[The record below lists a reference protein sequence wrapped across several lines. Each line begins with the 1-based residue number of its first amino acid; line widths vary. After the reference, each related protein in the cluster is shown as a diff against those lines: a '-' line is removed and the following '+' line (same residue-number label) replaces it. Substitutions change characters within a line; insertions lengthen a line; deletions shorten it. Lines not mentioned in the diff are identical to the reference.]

1 GPVGDRVIGT
11 AAADITRDATPAGE
25 SALGDVIAD
34 SQLEATAPA
43 GFGGAQIAFMNP
55 GGLRADMRGDGSG
68 GTVSYRQA
76 AAVQPFANTLVN
88 MELTGAQIK
97 TVLEQQWQRDS
108 MGNIPSRPFLRLGTS
123 AGFEYSYDP
132 TLPEGDRITGIWL
145 DGEPIG
151 EATAYS
157 VTVNSFLASGGDN
170 FREFANGANKR
181 DTGQIDLQAMVDYM
195 EEFAS
200 DAPLPVD
207 YSQHS
212 IGVTPLGTGQLHLS
226 SLMMSGSDDVL
237 DTHVA
242 VEADGESLGSFPLD
256 CTLGMVPFDEY
267 GTTTVHLPTGD
278 RPEMLTVTGNK
289 SGTDMEVAVPQ
300 LPAIPRP
307 VDRSASDPSSCE
319 APLAASTLDVVVKP
333 QRVVVDRTRARV
345 IATVTTPDG
354 AATGRIEVKVG
365 NKTYKAKL
373 ENGRAVVQ
381 LKPFGSTGKK
391 KVKVSY
397 LGNASTESAS
407 ETVTIRVRRR

>member
-1 GPVGDRVIGT
+1 
-11 AAADITRDATPAGE
+11 
-25 SALGDVIAD
+25 
-34 SQLEATAPA
+34 
-43 GFGGAQIAFMNP
+43 
-55 GGLRADMRGDGSG
+55 
-68 GTVSYRQA
+68 
-76 AAVQPFANTLVN
+76 
-88 MELTGAQIK
+88 
-97 TVLEQQWQRDS
+97 
-108 MGNIPSRPFLRLGTS
+108 
-123 AGFEYSYDP
+123 
-132 TLPEGDRITGIWL
+132 
-145 DGEPIG
+145 
-151 EATAYS
+151 
-157 VTVNSFLASGGDN
+157 
-170 FREFANGANKR
+170 
-181 DTGQIDLQAMVDYM
+181 M

-212 IGVTPLGTGQLHLS
+212 IGVTPLGTGELHLS

-242 VEADGESLGSFPLD
+242 VQADGESLGSFPLD

-278 RPEMLTVTGNK
+278 RPEMLTVTGNN
-289 SGTDMEVAVPQ
+289 SGTEMQVAVPQ
-300 LPAIPRP
+300 VPAIPRS

-345 IATVTTPDG
+345 ITTVTTPDG

-365 NKTYKAKL
+365 SKTYKAKL

-381 LKPFGSTGKK
+381 LDRFGKTGKK

-397 LGNASTESAS
+397 LGNGST
-407 ETVTIRVRRR
+407 RVRVGDGHDQRPSPLTAPRGARPYGRAPRQFHTSKARRNCRVLTFPPPSCRSRPRRPCRRPLHPRGRRAGARRCHEQHHAALFTGLVQRRADHGQRQLVGRPRCAGLSRH